1 MKKLLA
7 LLLALV
13 MVLGLAACGT
23 STTTPTAAPDN
34 APAADN
40 AETAAPTAAELEPL
54 LTQPTPKR
62 PSRRLPTLPTR
73 QSLSPSRSGSTAAP
87 SLLTL
92 PRRSWSPSTLI

>member
-40 AETAAPTAAELEPL
+40 AETCL
-54 LTQPTPKR
+54 LYT
-62 PSRRLPTLPTR
+62 
-73 QSLSPSRSGSTAAP
+73 SPS
-87 SLLTL
+87 
-92 PRRSWSPSTLI
+92 PRDS

>member
-13 MVLGLAACGT
+13 MVLGLAACGI

-40 AETAAPTAAELEPL
+40 AETAAPAAAELEPV
-54 LTQPTPKR
+54 
-62 PSRRLPTLPTR
+62 TLKIWFH
-73 QSLSPSRSGSTAAP
+73 GSTVTPDASEKVMESVNAY
-87 SLLTL
+87 L
-92 PRRSWSPSTLI
+92 